1 MKSNSTKQPIK
12 NIVELQ
18 NHIKFKKQL
27 LKEESDK
34 LKHKYSSV
42 KKIDFD
48 TEIETLKFHIL
59 RINAR
64 IDEIQTM
71 LENTNF
77 SVLVVATL
85 LQDNKLVTE
94 KNIQAAAV
102 KVNKMKQQEQEKL
115 EKFRIDSFKEIL
127 TDTNIK
133 AADA

>member
-1 MKSNSTKQPIK
+1 MKSNSIKQPIK

-18 NHIKFKKQL
+18 NHIKFQKQR
-27 LKEESDK
+27 LKEEADK
-34 LKHKYSSV
+34 LNHKYSSV

-48 TEIETLKFHIL
+48 TEIETLKFHIQ

-64 IDEIQTM
+64 IDEIQAM

-77 SVLVVATL
+77 SVLVIATL

-94 KNIQAAAV
+94 KNVQAAAI
-102 KVNKMKQQEQEKL
+102 KVNKMKQQEQEKF

>member
-1 MKSNSTKQPIK
+1 MKSNNAKQPIK
-12 NIVELQ
+12 NMVELQ
-18 NHIKFKKQL
+18 NHIKFQKQL

-34 LKHKYSSV
+34 LKHKYSPV

-48 TEIETLKFHIL
+48 IEIETLKFNIQ

-64 IDEIQTM
+64 IDEVQSM
-71 LENTNF
+71 LDNTNF
-77 SVLVVATL
+77 SVLVIATL
-85 LQDNKLVTE
+85 LQDTKLVTE

-102 KVNKMKQQEQEKL
+102 KVSKMKLQEQEKL
-115 EKFRIDSFKEIL
+115 EKFRIDSFKDIL